1 MNRANVSAFRAR
13 KRGEGEPDSKTPTAT
28 A

>member
-13 KRGEGEPDSKTPTAT
+13 KRGEDDGETKVPTAT